1 MKEWYSAKE
10 AAGLPGLPGT
20 ERSVQRKADHDQA
33 KAIPWEERKR
43 EGKGGGKEYFWRSL
57 PTVTQ
62 EYLLNREIA
71 AVTVSPSPLA
81 ASTSLSASLSPGESE
96 PLLPTVIAEKAAE
109 TPEQLPEWRRIPMYA
124 RLALIRY
131 LQNLEPAIGITKAI
145 KQLVKEAS
153 NGTAPPEIQAS
164 IAQANARAGKERTLS
179 ESGVMAW
186 WILSEKGQNPMN
198 LAPKALPVKP
208 LALWVPS
215 FLACWRKGQNLPLT
229 DVLENLKTKLPAGVP
244 MPTYYQATGYLKTLG
259 TVEREKG
266 RMTGNAIANIKPHRR
281 RTTEEMLPGDCYT
294 ADGHCNDAEWAHP
307 FHGKPFRPEITPVI
321 DVFSRKVVGWSID
334 LAESGLA
341 VLDALRMA
349 CETFGPPA
357 IFYTDNG
364 SGFKNQMMTEAGT
377 GMLHWLGIHPE
388 YSRPRN
394 PKAHG
399 VSERAHQTI
408 LIRAAKELCTYIGAD
423 MDEDTKKLVY
433 KKTRREVKDKENGAS
448 TSLSVRLLI
457 EFDDGVAGINRA
469 MERYNNT
476 PHKGLPAVR
485 DPQTQKRT
493 HLTPNQAWDM
503 GMEQMKRTR
512 PENQWLQPANELP
525 DLYHP
530 KIIRTVQRGEIQMGT
545 KRNGYVK
552 RYYSADLTEFNK
564 QKVFVSFSPSDPSKV
579 WVRSME
585 DQRLLAVAKL
595 DGNASEYFVKS
606 HIEEKL
612 EQRGVA
618 RLNRLEMQ
626 AEEIRLEMHGPE
638 RIQAAPAPYE
648 LEPET
653 IATMAKVIELK
664 RAKDA
669 APRLEQELR
678 DNQHQL
684 YDEILE
690 RQKAGEA
697 TAYECQWASHYAM
710 TDRGKRFGL
719 YRDDPWCEKDPE
731 RVQAAVM

>member
-1 MKEWYSAKE
+1 MDAHVRSIELL
-10 AAGLPGLPGT
+10 GLPGMPKTTAQKEHDRLRALERYLTKENVSYITLPGKG
-20 ERSVQRKADHDQA
+20 RPKAY
-33 KAIPWEERKR
+33 EVMR
-43 EGKGGGKEYFWRSL
+43 L
-57 PTVTQ
+57 PAETRMA
-62 EYLLNREIA
+62 LIDKEIA
-71 AVTVSPSPLA
+71 ALPVTVCALPEPSN
-81 ASTSLSASLSPGESE
+81 
-96 PLLPTVIAEKAAE
+96 LPAVITGKPAE
-109 TPEQLPEWRRIPMYA
+109 TPEQLPEWRRTTMYA

-131 LQNLEPAIGITKAI
+131 LQDLEPKIGITKAI
-145 KQLVKEAS
+145 ERLVNQAS
-153 NGTAPPEIQAS
+153 NGTLPPEIKSS
-164 IAQANARAGKERTLS
+164 IAQANARSGESRSLS
-179 ESGVMAW
+179 ISGVTKW
-186 WILSEKGQNPMN
+186 WALYQKGQNPMN

-215 FLACWRKGQNLPLT
+215 FLACWRKGQNKALT
-229 DVLENLKTKLPAGVP
+229 DVLEELKTKLPAGIP

-294 ADGHCNDAEWAHP
+294 ADGHCFDAEVAHP
-307 FHGKPFRPEITPVI
+307 FHGKPFRPEITPVV
-321 DVFSRKVVGWSID
+321 DVFSRKIVGWSID

-377 GMLHWLGIHPE
+377 GLLHWLGIHPE

-399 VSERAHQTI
+399 VSERAHQSV
-408 LIRAAKELCTYIGAD
+408 LIRSAKELCTYIGAD

-448 TSLSVRLLI
+448 ASLSVRLLI
-457 EFDDGVAGINRA
+457 EWDDFVAHINA
-469 MERYNNT
+469 GMVRYNNA
-476 PHKGLPAVR
+476 PHKGLPAIR
-485 DPQTQKRT
+485 DPQTNKRT
-493 HLTPNQAWDM
+493 HLTPNTAWDM
-503 GMEQMKRTR
+503 GTEQMKRTR
-512 PENQWLQPANELP
+512 PEKEWLQPANELP

-530 KIIRTVQRGEIQMGT
+530 KITRTVQRGEIQMGT

-552 RYYSADLTEFNK
+552 RYYSADLAEFNK
-564 QKVFVSFSPSDPSKV
+564 QKVFVSFSPSDPSKI
-579 WVRSME
+579 WVRSMD

-595 DGNASEYFVKS
+595 DGNASPYFVPS
-606 HIEEKL
+606 HIEEKR

-626 AEEIRLEMHGPE
+626 AEETRLEMHGPE
-638 RIQAAPAPYE
+638 RIQVAPVPYE

-653 IATMAKVIELK
+653 IATVNKVIELK

-669 APRLEQELR
+669 TPRLDQELR
-678 DNQHQL
+678 DSQHQL
-684 YDEILE
+684 HDDIQE
-690 RQKAGEA
+690 RQRRGEA
-697 TAYECQWASHYAM
+697 TEYECRWLEHYAM
-710 TDRGKRFGL
+710 TAKGKRYGL
-719 YRDDPWCEKDPE
+719 YQKDPFCMDDPE
-731 RVQAAVM
+731 RLTAVNGE